1 LLHVDL
7 FRIDV
12 NVRMRVKVPV
22 HAFGEPMGVKVQG
35 GVFEI
40 VAREV
45 EIECLPGD
53 IPEDFR
59 LDVSELAIGKQLRAG
74 DLPLDPAKI
83 KLVTDNMQVL
93 AHVVVLKKEEEP
105 AADAAV
111 AADAAPAEPEVMKKG
126 KKEEEGAEGEAAA
139 PKAEKSEKKK

>member
-1 LLHVDL
+1 
-7 FRIDV
+7 
-12 NVRMRVKVPV
+12 MRVKVPV
-22 HAFGEPMGVKVQG
+22 HTTGEPQGVKIQG
-35 GVFEI
+35 GVFE
-40 VAREV
+40 VVSREV

-53 IPEDFR
+53 IPEEFR
-59 LDVSELAIGKQLRAG
+59 VDVTELMIGKQLRAG
-74 DLPLDPAKI
+74 DLPMDSAKM
-83 KLVTDNMQVL
+83 KLITDAMQVL

-105 AADAAV
+105 APDAAV